1 MHSAARWASRTPFY
15 YGWIVVMA
23 SGLSQF
29 NGSAIAISTF
39 SIFVPELQQEFG
51 WSRTTISAAASAA
64 TIFSAFAAPLAG
76 IGADRYGG
84 RWMLGIGGFLIG
96 MALLGL
102 GFTQNLLMFY
112 AFFVV
117 GRIVMLGTVQ
127 LTVTTV
133 IANWFIRK
141 RALAIALSGT
151 ASRVSQGIWPGM
163 AGLLFSVVG
172 WRGVWWIWGSW
183 IMATSM
189 IPLLLIPTRRPE
201 DIGLLPDGA
210 KPAVDDDGGPKTV
223 ESIELSW
230 TTGQAVRST
239 VFWLLV
245 VTTFCSSIVSGGL
258 NFHRVSLFLD
268 KGMSIGQGGGLLT
281 VYSIGLTIGGFLFVW
296 LTRYISLNRVIAWGM
311 VLQGGLMYLLWLI
324 PGGGLAFGYI
334 FFEGLLS
341 GGTFTMIQVLY
352 PALFGRT
359 HIGTIRG
366 IIQPIGNVSLALGP
380 VVTSLLFDAAGGSYA
395 PALFLFSGMWLAGAI
410 AVSFATKRPP
420 PALTPTGKASLGPV
434 A

>member
-1 MHSAARWASRTPFY
+1 MHFASRWASRTPFY
-15 YGWIVVMA
+15 YGWVVVMA
-23 SGLSQF
+23 SGFAQF

-51 WSRTTISAAASAA
+51 WSRTTISAAAAAA

-84 RWMLGIGGFLIG
+84 RWMLGIGGFAIG
-96 MALLGL
+96 IALLGL
-102 GFTQNLLMFY
+102 GFAQNLLMFY
-112 AFFVV
+112 AFFVI

-133 IANWFIRK
+133 VANWFIRK
-141 RALAIALSGT
+141 RALAIAISGT

-183 IMATSM
+183 IMATSL
-189 IPLLLIPTRRPE
+189 IPILLIPSRRPD

-210 KPAVDDDGGPKTV
+210 QSGVNDESGPETAASMEV
-223 ESIELSW
+223 SW
-230 TTGQAVRST
+230 TPGQAVRST
-239 VFWLLV
+239 IFWLLA
-245 VTTFCSSIVSGGL
+245 VTTFCMSTVSGGL
-258 NFHRVSLFLD
+258 NFHRVSLFVD
-268 KGMSIGQGGGLLT
+268 KGMSIVQGGGLLT

-296 LTRYISLNRVIAWGM
+296 LTRYHSLNRVIALGM
-311 VLQGGLMYLLWLI
+311 VLQSGMMYALWLI
-324 PGGGLAFGYI
+324 PGGGLAFGYM

-380 VVTSLLFDAAGGSYA
+380 VMTSLMFDAAGGSYV
-395 PALFLFSGMWLAGAI
+395 PALFLFSGMWLAGAV
-410 AVSFATKRPP
+410 AVSFATVRPP
-420 PALTPTGKASLGPV
+420 PSLSPPSEASLGPS